1 MKKINIIENDEE
13 DDFAKKLEEDL
24 EKESNIY
31 INNFQLKEEKS
42 DDELMEMSKEEI
54 ITPNISKKNH
64 ILIY

>member
-31 INNFQLKEEKS
+31 VNNFQLKEDKT
-42 DDELMEMSKEEI
+42 DD
-54 ITPNISKKNH
+54 
-64 ILIY
+64 